1 MSIKNLPET
10 ILLYINTFIGCN
22 ILIFCKKKGNIYVFP
37 MFYYNLKSFQKSAL
51 CIPKKSFFTIFGI
64 HHAKVTFSNSSK
76 LYMIDYQRSSDEDEL
91 RHSMSYF
98 RDDLEH
104 CNSCF
109 EYISRGIKTNV
120 SWKTYNNYKIVSY
133 NSGR

>member
-64 HHAKVTFSNSSK
+64 QHARVTFSNSSK
-76 LYMIDYQRSSDEDEL
+76 LFMIDYQKSSDEDEF
-91 RHSMSYF
+91 RHSESYYEDELGNF
-98 RDDLEH
+98 
-104 CNSCF
+104 NSCF
-109 EYISRGIKTNV
+109 EYISHGSNTKISYGTRGI
-120 SWKTYNNYKIVSY
+120 SIDIIEY
-133 NSGR
+133 